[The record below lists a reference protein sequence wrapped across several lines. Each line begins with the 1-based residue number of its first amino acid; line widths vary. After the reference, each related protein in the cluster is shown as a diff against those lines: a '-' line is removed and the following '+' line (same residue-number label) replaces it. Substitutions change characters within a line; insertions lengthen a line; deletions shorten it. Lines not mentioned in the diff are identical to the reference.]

1 MSYTVEI
8 HPPATAQ
15 VEALPVSAA
24 KLLQEVFAVL
34 ELTPWSA
41 GPLNDG
47 RPDAPVRTIP
57 FGTGGMI
64 TYLILEDQQ
73 IVDVLDIQWI
83 DLSFNASS

>member
-1 MSYTVEI
+1 VSYFIEI
-8 HPPATAQ
+8 HPPATGQ
-15 VEALPVSAA
+15 VEALPVAAA
-24 KLLQEVFAVL
+24 KLLLEIFAVL

-41 GPLNDG
+41 GPLNAG

-73 IVDVLDIQWI
+73 IVDILDIQWI
-83 DLSFNASS
+83 DLSFNHAS